1 MPYFIITYDIGEE
14 RVNLVRKTLKKY
26 FTWVQNSVFE
36 GEVSKAQI
44 EQIKVGLNEIIK
56 KSSPF
61 IFNILSKKAKKL
73 YFPQEVFLFY
83 LLLVSTQT

>member
-36 GEVSKAQI
+36 GEIGIGKLEKCII
-44 EQIKVGLNEIIK
+44 ELKKIIK
-56 KSSPF
+56 EDVDS
-61 IFNILSKKAKKL
+61 IYL
-73 YFPQEVFLFY
+73 YRFEVMNNCQKRVIGY
-83 LLLVSTQT
+83 EKEKTYNVI

>member
-36 GEVSKAQI
+36 GEI
-44 EQIKVGLNEIIK
+44 GIG
-56 KSSPF
+56 
-61 IFNILSKKAKKL
+61 KL
-73 YFPQEVFLFY
+73 EKCINWI
-83 LLLVSTQT
+83 